1 MRIGR
6 MCARY
11 GRRPKRCVMS
21 KAMRVLRTVPSEW
34 DILIRQ
40 MLTEV
45 TVWTVDKTWRVEK
58 LKLFHML
65 PSPHSLM
72 DKWFFFLGSHATFL
86 WAEVLCDKTQ
96 IINCTDFPV
105 LFSFAMTLALDGY
118 AYFQGDLQYRRM

>member
-21 KAMRVLRTVPSEW
+21 NPNKAMRVLRTVPTEW

-65 PSPHSLM
+65 PPPPSPHSLM
-72 DKWFFFLGSHATFL
+72 DKWFFFSG
-86 WAEVLCDKTQ
+86 
-96 IINCTDFPV
+96 
-105 LFSFAMTLALDGY
+105 
-118 AYFQGDLQYRRM
+118 